1 MKSVRVVYDNNEL
14 KLFVKDV
21 RYLNGLVCVK
31 MYLDVTCDCTSDLQG
46 TIKTKCS
53 SSF

>member
-31 MYLDVTCDCTSDLQG
+31 MYLDVLVIYKELKLNVHHLFNEVAG
-46 TIKTKCS
+46 
-53 SSF
+53 